1 MKNGWRIALGSI
13 ALLGLAAAQQLGDL
27 SRHPVPRVAAA
38 PVSVVSV
45 RAGSTATVHLPFRV
59 APGFH
64 INSHQPGSE
73 LLIPTVLHM
82 DPPTDIAIAKVEYPA
97 GKELSFDFAPEEK
110 LNVYAGEFDVS
121 AMVRPTRN
129 TSPGRYRVRGN
140 LKYQACDDRACY
152 PPAQVP
158 IAFDVQVQKAP
169 ATRRARRNPPASP
182 HIHQ

>member
-1 MKNGWRIALGSI
+1 MRTLRILLAGLS
-13 ALLGLAAAQQLGDL
+13 LLGLAAAQDMKDL
-27 SRHPVPRVAAA
+27 RRMPTARVTAVPVAA
-38 PVSVVSV
+38 VSV
-45 RAGSTATVHLPFRV
+45 RAGSAATVQLPFRI
-59 APGFH
+59 AQGFH

-82 DPPTDIAIAKVEYPA
+82 DPPTDIEIAKVQYPA

-110 LNVYAGEFDVS
+110 LNVYAEEFDVT
-121 AMVRPTRN
+121 AMVRPARN
-129 TSPGRYRVRGN
+129 TSPGRYRVHGN

-158 IAFDVQVQKAP
+158 IAFDVQVLKA
-169 ATRRARRNPPASP
+169 ASTRVRHNPPASP